1 MYSGRPEPSGPMQD
15 VVAQWV
21 ESKDGALR
29 CPICRHPNFTAELV
43 EAAPL
48 NAQGSENFEGG
59 RQLVQLECGN
69 CAHVLHFNADKL
81 GLSGPSGGEP
91 LR

>member
-21 ESKDGALR
+21 ESKDCALR
-29 CPICRHPNFTAELV
+29 CPICRHTNFTAELV
-43 EAAPL
+43 EAPPL
-48 NAQGSENFEGG
+48 NAQGSEHFEDG

-69 CAHVLHFNADKL
+69 CAHVLHFNAGKL